1 MYGRVSYHFSSVAWK
16 CPVVCDPMDCSM
28 PGLPDHHQLLELA
41 QTHVYCV
48 DDAIQPSHPLL
59 SPSPLPSVFPSK
71 RIFSN
76 KSLICIRWW
85 KYWSFSFIRTEYS
98 SVLPMNIQDWFPLGS
113 TGWIS
118 LQSKGLLRV
127 FPNTTVQSISSLV
140 FSFLYGPT
148 LTFMHDCWKSCNFD

>member
-1 MYGRVSYHFSSVAWK
+1 MGESPIISV
-16 CPVVCDPMDCSM
+16 
-28 PGLPDHHQLLELA
+28 QLLGSVQLFVTPWTAACQASLAIINSWSLLKLMSIELM
-41 QTHVYCV
+41 T
-48 DDAIQPSHPLL
+48 PSNHLTPCCPLL
-59 SPSPLPSVFPSK
+59 LLPSVFPSK

-76 KSLICIRWW
+76 KSLLCIRWW

-127 FPNTTVQSISSLV
+127 FPNTTVQKNWFFSTQPSLW
-140 FSFLYGPT
+140 S
-148 LTFMHDCWKSCNFD
+148 KSHICTRLLEKP

>member
-1 MYGRVSYHFSSVAWK
+1 MGESPIISV
-16 CPVVCDPMDCSM
+16 
-28 PGLPDHHQLLELA
+28 QLLGSVQLFVTPWTAACQASLAIINSWSLLKLMSIELM
-41 QTHVYCV
+41 T
-48 DDAIQPSHPLL
+48 PSNHLTPCCPLL
-59 SPSPLPSVFPSK
+59 LLPSVFPSK

-76 KSLICIRWW
+76 KSLLCIRWW